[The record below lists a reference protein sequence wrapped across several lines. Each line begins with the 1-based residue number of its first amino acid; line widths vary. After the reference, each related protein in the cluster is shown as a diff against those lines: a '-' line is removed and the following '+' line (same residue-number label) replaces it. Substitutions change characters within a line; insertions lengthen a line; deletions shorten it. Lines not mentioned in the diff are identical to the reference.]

1 MRISAHARFWV
12 LGVWLSVLDFACFS
26 RFGCLDFEAAPLKG
40 VIFLVLWCLC
50 FGGLG
55 LFQPV

>member
-1 MRISAHARFWV
+1 MLGFGFWGFGC
-12 LGVWLSVLDFACFS
+12 LLDFACFS
-26 RFGCLDFEAAPLKG
+26 RFGGLDFEAAPLKG
-40 VIFLVLWCLC
+40 VIFLVLWCLG